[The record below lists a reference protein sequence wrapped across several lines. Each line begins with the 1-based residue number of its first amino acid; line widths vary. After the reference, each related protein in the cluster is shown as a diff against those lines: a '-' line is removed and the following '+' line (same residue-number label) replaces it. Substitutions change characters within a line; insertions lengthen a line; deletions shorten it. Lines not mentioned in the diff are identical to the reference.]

1 MILGL
6 SLAFHMKKVFW
17 ANYAKTVWAFLLL
30 GMFLGISKNIQAQT
44 LAFENYTVETGFKS
58 PQVLGIFQSHDNTI
72 WICSSNALNKFDG
85 KSFTSYN
92 EKNGLL
98 SNIVFSINQDSK
110 LRFLVGTYKGLNISK
125 DGRSFSRA
133 SDPDSIAA
141 KGVLKVF
148 IDSKG
153 RILLG
158 TAQGAALLKDTTV
171 VRFADKSLLDGKSIM
186 NIDEDREGNLWF
198 STTKGIIKMDKKSN
212 FTLYDGKNGI
222 KYNAAN
228 AVFDV
233 GSGVYWFLCHTG
245 LYEYNSHKAPDAKTG
260 LPEIEKVVIPGL
272 ANDST
277 KFFAYSKDKQGGVW
291 LGAENG
297 LYYVYN
303 RQAVRYTE
311 ADGLVTTDIFRI
323 FEDKEG
329 NMWFGS
335 KRNGISKLLS
345 RRFLTYNQKGLT
357 GEIESLYKDA
367 YGNIYAGSPEGAF
380 VLRNNHFD
388 SITGIKVPYVSSI
401 LIQNDQEKLFGN
413 RSSIFRYT
421 DKKVKELPYKSPTIG
436 IYRVKS
442 LKLLETNLHEV
453 LVGTNNGVWKIDGD
467 SIKLSE
473 NLRKNIGEDIVHD
486 LYQDERG
493 NIWIGY
499 AKGLK
504 ILTYPDCLPVIIP
517 KLEVGIKVAI
527 KQIVRSEMGEFFF
540 ASDNGMFRWDGNE
553 LYKYNDENSG
563 LPNNQVVSIA
573 IDKAGTIWAGLG
585 NGIARIYL
593 DKKDKTKIVLRSFD
607 LESGF
612 YGQSCLSRSIC
623 IDDKSGHVYFGTPK
637 GIVVFRPEFDILN
650 STPPYLM
657 FTDIQL
663 LKDTADWS
671 LFEMDSMGA
680 NHFPVG
686 VRLPYNKN
694 HLTFKFVG
702 VSNYYPLKIRYQ
714 YYLKGYEKTWRDATT
729 KNEETYPELPPGDY
743 EFIVKSCNADGV
755 WNLEPITFK
764 FTIEPPFYRTWWFY
778 GCIAL
783 IIAFGIFS
791 YIQINLANRKIT
803 SQNEQISRQKE
814 LIEKKNNEVLDS
826 INYAKTIQEAILP
839 PDRSFMESFAGA
851 FVLYQ
856 PKDIVSGDF
865 YWIEKVGNKVVFA
878 VVDCTGHGVP
888 GAFMSIVGHN
898 ALNQAV
904 KENKILFASEILDYL
919 NRYVNETLHTAST
932 SENGR
937 KVRDGMDMSLC
948 VFDTKTL
955 VIEFAGA
962 YNPFVMIRDQEL
974 TEIKADRRPI
984 GSTDLYGDHHFKNNV
999 IQLQRNDKIYL
1010 FSDGYADQFGGNE
1023 GKKFYKGRFKETLK
1037 LIQGEPMSVQKSI
1050 LMETFTKWKGEY
1062 EQVDDICIIGV
1073 QI

>member
-1 MILGL
+1 MQSTNWAHILKLIGISWVIGFL
-6 SLAFHMKKVFW
+6 SLFAQLAV
-17 ANYAKTVWAFLLL
+17 
-30 GMFLGISKNIQAQT
+30 AQT

-72 WICSSNALNKFDG
+72 WICSSNALNRFDG
-85 KSFTSYN
+85 KSFTSFN

-98 SNIVFSINQDSK
+98 SNVVFSINQDKK
-110 LRFLVGTYKGLNISK
+110 LRYLVGTYKGLNISI
-125 DGRSFSRA
+125 DGRTFGRA
-133 SDPDSIAA
+133 ADPDSIAA

-148 IDSKG
+148 IDSRG

-158 TAQGAALLKDTTV
+158 TADGVGELKDTVV
-171 VRFADKSLLDGKSIM
+171 VRFAEKTQLDGKSIM

-198 STTKGIIKMDKKSN
+198 STTKGIFKLDSKSN
-212 FTLYDGKNGI
+212 ITKFDGFNGI
-222 KYNAAN
+222 VYNAAN
-228 AVFDV
+228 AVFEV
-233 GSGVYWFLCHTG
+233 GGGVYWFLCYSG
-245 LYEYNSHKAPDAKTG
+245 LYEYNSHHLPNPTTG
-260 LPEIEKVVIPGL
+260 IPELKHVVIPGL
-272 ANDST
+272 SDDSTKT

-291 LGAENG
+291 LGAEDG
-297 LYYVYN
+297 LYYVIN
-303 RQAVRYTE
+303 RQAIRYTE

-345 RRFLTYNQKGLT
+345 RRFLNYKHKGLN
-357 GEIESLYKDA
+357 GEIEALYKDH
-367 YGNIYAGSPEGAF
+367 YGTIYAGSPEGGF

-388 SITGIKVPYVSSI
+388 SITGIKIPFVSSI
-401 LIQNDQEKLFGN
+401 LVLEDQEQLFGN
-413 RSSIFRYT
+413 RSYIYRYNGKT
-421 DKKVKELPYKSPTIG
+421 FKELPYKSPTRG
-436 IYRVKS
+436 IYKVKS
-442 LKLLETNLHEV
+442 FKMLETNLHEV
-453 LVGTNNGVWKIDGD
+453 LVATNNGVWKIDRD
-467 SIKLSE
+467 SIRLSE
-473 NLRKNIGEDIVHD
+473 GLRKYIGEEIVHD
-486 LYQDERG
+486 LYQDEKG
-493 NIWIGY
+493 NIWVGT

-504 ILTYPDCLPVIIP
+504 IFTYPDYLPVVFS
-517 KLEVGIKVAI
+517 KLELGLKLPV
-527 KQIVRSEMGEFFF
+527 KQIVRSDAGEYFF
-540 ASDNGMFRWDGNE
+540 ATDNGMFRWDGKE
-553 LYKYNDENSG
+553 LYKYNDENSA
-563 LPNNQVVSIA
+563 LPNNQVVCIA
-573 IDKAGTIWAGLG
+573 IDKAGVIWVGLG

-593 DKKDKTKIVLRSFD
+593 DKTDKRKISVRSFD

-612 YGQSCLSRSIC
+612 NGQSCLSRSIC
-623 IDDKSGHVYFGTPK
+623 IDDKTGHIYFGTPK
-637 GIVVFRPEFDILN
+637 GIVVFRPEYDIPN
-650 STPPYLM
+650 TTPPYLM

-680 NHFPVG
+680 NNLPIG
-686 VRLPYNKN
+686 VKLPYNKN

-714 YYLKGYEKTWRDATT
+714 YYLKGYEKTWREPTT

-743 EFIVKSCNADGV
+743 EFFVKSCNADGV
-755 WNLEPITFK
+755 WNAEPISFK

-778 GCIAL
+778 GIIGL
-783 IIAFGIFS
+783 IIASGIFS

-839 PDRSFMESFAGA
+839 PDRSFIESFTGA
-851 FVLYQ
+851 FVLYV

-865 YWIEKVGNKVVFA
+865 YWIEKIGKKVVFA

-904 KENKILFASEILDYL
+904 KENKILSASKILDYL
-919 NRYVNETLHTAST
+919 NNYVNETLHTANI

-948 VFDTKTL
+948 VFDTETL

-962 YNPFVMIRDQEL
+962 YNPLVLIRDQEL

-984 GSTDLYGDHHFKNNV
+984 GSTDLYGDQMFKNNV
-999 IQLQRNDKIYL
+999 IQLQRNDRIYL
-1010 FSDGYADQFGGNE
+1010 FSDGYADQFGGPE

-1037 LIQGEPMSVQKSI
+1037 LMQGEPMAVQKAI
-1050 LMETFTKWKGEY
+1050 LIETFTKWKGDF

-1073 QI
+1073 QV